1 MGDER
6 HSPEVRNSYMYIVDI
21 KRTPIGKFL
30 GSLSE
35 LSAPELAKP
44 LFSYFLKTYPYLKS
58 KTDEVVIGNVLSA
71 GIGMNPARIAAMLG
85 GIDESV
91 PSYTVNHVCASGMNA
106 IIQGFRLIRTG
117 DAHLVLAGGMESMSQ
132 APYLL
137 MGARKGLK
145 FGSQM
150 VIDSLQHDGLYCSLF
165 HGAMGVTAENVAKK
179 YAISRASQDRYA
191 LSSHQKAMLA
201 KKHNAFAN
209 EIIEMV
215 ELKVDEGPRKDT
227 SLEKLASLKPVFKD
241 GGTVTAGN
249 TSTINDGAALALLAS
264 EKAVHMHG
272 LKPMARIKDSIFVGL
287 EPALMGMGPKF
298 AIEKL
303 LKKNS
308 LSLNSI
314 DLFEINE
321 AFASQVLAV
330 IQELKIDGSKVN
342 MYGGAIALGHPLGMS
357 GARIIG
363 TLITG
368 LKQTKGK
375 LGIAT
380 LCVGGGQGA
389 AILLENI

>member
-1 MGDER
+1 
-6 HSPEVRNSYMYIVDI
+6 MYIVDI
-21 KRTPIGKFL
+21 KRTPVGKFL
-30 GSLSE
+30 GSLSG

-44 LFSYFLKTYPYLKS
+44 LFSYFLEKYPYLKHE
-58 KTDEVVIGNVLSA
+58 TDEVIIGNVLSA

-91 PSYTVNHVCASGMNA
+91 PSYTINHVCASGMNT
-106 IIQGFRLIRTG
+106 IIQAFRLIRAG

-137 MGARKGLK
+137 TGARKGLK
-145 FGSQM
+145 FGSHM
-150 VIDSLQHDGLYCSLF
+150 VIDSLQHDGLHCSLC
-165 HGAMGVTAENVAKK
+165 HSAMGVTAENVAKK
-179 YAISRASQDRYA
+179 YAINRTSQDRYA
-191 LSSHQKAMLA
+191 LSSHQKAVLA
-201 KKHNAFAN
+201 QDSHVFAH
-209 EIIEMV
+209 EIIEMG

-241 GGTVTAGN
+241 GETVTAGN
-249 TSTINDGAALALLAS
+249 ASTINDGAVLALLAS
-264 EKAVHMHG
+264 EKAVQMHG
-272 LKPMARIKDSIFVGL
+272 LKPMARIIDYVFVGL
-287 EPALMGMGPKF
+287 KPELMGMGPKL

-314 DLFEINE
+314 NLFEINE

-330 IQELKIDGSKVN
+330 IQELKINASKVN
-342 MYGGAIALGHPLGMS
+342 IYGGAIALGHPLGMS
-357 GARIIG
+357 GARIVG
-363 TLITG
+363 TLITA
-368 LKQTKGK
+368 LKHKGGK